1 MKRLLLV
8 SPHWL
13 PASTPDL
20 QRIRLSLPHYRA
32 HGWEPIV
39 LGVDTRD
46 VEGALEPELT
56 PSVPADIAV
65 HRCRALPVALTRRFG
80 LGNLGWRC
88 LPELMATGERI
99 IRRER
104 IDLVMFSTTQFVTL
118 LAART
123 WRERTGVP
131 YVVDLQDPWR
141 TSDYELPGAP
151 RPPGGR
157 KYQFARLV
165 AWALEETTFRHAAG
179 FLSVSD
185 IYLTTL
191 RERYAWMR
199 RRASACIPFGASPDD
214 FALARRQPRSPDEG
228 LSRAAGEVHLVS
240 TGAAGPMLSG
250 AVQRLFHAVRDFR
263 KRQPTAA
270 ARLRFHFIGSQ
281 YAPVGAATCQILPVA
296 ATFGVEDLVTE
307 VPHRIGYLAALRR
320 QEQADG
326 LLLLGSHDPAY
337 VPSKLAP
344 YLISGRPLLALA
356 AASGQL
362 QQRLDELG
370 AGCAVPWSPAA
381 PLDAT
386 VPEISRFLEDAL
398 RGFAP
403 PGRWTPPVAAAHL
416 HYGAAALTAQQC
428 RWFDQICP
436 RSHAASRHELT

>member
-39 LGVDTRD
+39 LGVDARD
-46 VEGALEPELT
+46 IESTLEPELT
-56 PSVPADIAV
+56 MSVPADIAV
-65 HRCRALPVALTRRFG
+65 HRCRALTVSLTRRFG

-88 LPELMATGERI
+88 LPELVATGERL
-99 IRRER
+99 IRREG
-104 IDLVMFSTTQFVTL
+104 IDLVVFSTTQFVTL
-118 LAART
+118 LAARS
-123 WRERTGVP
+123 WHARTGVP

-141 TSDYELPGAP
+141 TGDYELPGAP

-165 AWALEETTFRHAAG
+165 AWALEEFTFRHAAG
-179 FLSVSD
+179 FISVSD

-199 RRASACIPFGASPDD
+199 RRASICIPFGASPDD
-214 FALARRQPRSPDEG
+214 FALARRLPPGPGES
-228 LSRAAGEVHLVS
+228 LSRTAGEIHLVS

-250 AVQRLFHAVRDFR
+250 ALQRLFHAVRDFR
-263 KRQPTAA
+263 NRQPAAA

-281 YAPVGAATCQILPVA
+281 YAPAGAATRQILPVA
-296 ATFGVEDLVTE
+296 AAFGVEDLVTE
-307 VPHRIGYLAALRR
+307 IPHRLGYLASLRR

-326 LLLLGSHDPAY
+326 LMLLGSHDPAY

-362 QQRLDELG
+362 QRRLDELG
-370 AGCAVPWSPAA
+370 ARCTVPWTPSE

-386 VPEISRFLEDAL
+386 VPQISRFLEDAVQ
-398 RGFAP
+398 GFTAS
-403 PGRWTPPVAAAHL
+403 GRWTPPVAAAQQ
-416 HYGAAALTAQQC
+416 HYGAAVLTARQC

-436 RSHAASRHELT
+436 ERHAASRHELI